1 MHNKHTRPTNE
12 WKNIFVSVC
21 IGYFY
26 MVVTKYL
33 KQSEGD
39 QLTVAQIQWDFGPML
54 VTPRSSLEHQDG
66 KFSGQRI
73 TIHTTAERK
82 QRD

>member
-1 MHNKHTRPTNE
+1 MHNKHTRPVNE
-12 WKNIFVSVC
+12 WKNIFVSIC

-39 QLTVAQIQWDFGPML
+39 QLTVAQFQWDLAPC
-54 VTPRSSLEHQDG
+54 
-66 KFSGQRI
+66 
-73 TIHTTAERK
+73 
-82 QRD
+82 